1 MLLTNETTDAV
12 AVVLQQQQTAK
23 TTQEFLCNILAERHQ
38 KKRSKWKTSTLNKKS
53 QNKYTLQKKLYK
65 KT

>member
-23 TTQEFLCNILAERHQ
+23 TTQEFLCNILAERHKKKTLEQ
-38 KKRSKWKTSTLNKKS
+38 KKSE
-53 QNKYTLQKKLYK
+53 
-65 KT
+65 